1 MSKNIIANN
10 HAFPC
15 YELKPAKPTIPSAYK
30 RTDAGMIPEDWCVS
44 TVGQH
49 IDFEGG
55 SQPDKSFFRTM
66 EKPGYCRLIQ
76 IRDYKSDNFMVFIP
90 SNLARRFCSQDD
102 IMIGRYGPPVFQIL
116 RGIEGAYNVALI
128 KATPKE
134 RLDREFAYYFLSQ
147 DTLFHFID
155 KLSRR
160 TSGQTGV
167 DLKELKAYPL
177 PHPECIDEQ
186 RAIATALSD
195 VDALLEELD
204 NLIAK
209 KRNLKQAVMQK
220 LLTGQTRLPGFEGE
234 WESVVLGTVVDLL
247 TGYPFPSEKYQM
259 SGTRLL
265 RGSNIKRGET
275 DWSEELV
282 QYWPEVTHDLQ
293 QYMLKEGD
301 IVIAMD
307 GSLVGQSFARVSN
320 DDLPALLLQR
330 VARVRSS
337 KIDMSYLKEWI
348 CSDFFTKHCDAHKTV
363 TAIPHISPGDI
374 RCFSIQVPPTID
386 EQVEI
391 AEILSGMD
399 SEIKAIEKCRKKTV
413 SVKQAMMQ
421 ELLTGRTRLI

>member
-1 MSKNIIANN
+1 MVREPVNIELGAITQWLSGGTPSRSNEHYWSGEIPWISAFTLKKIEVTESDQCVSEEAVAAGSKMAPINSTLLLVRGSALHNEIRAGIVCKPVCFNQDVKALVPTKNVYPKYLTYSILGRENDLLKLVSSAGNTAGVLDTKLVQSFCIWLPDYEEQRSIAN
-10 HAFPC
+10 
-15 YELKPAKPTIPSAYK
+15 
-30 RTDAGMIPEDWCVS
+30 V
-44 TVGQH
+44 
-49 IDFEGG
+49 
-55 SQPDKSFFRTM
+55 
-66 EKPGYCRLIQ
+66 
-76 IRDYKSDNFMVFIP
+76 
-90 SNLARRFCSQDD
+90 
-102 IMIGRYGPPVFQIL
+102 
-116 RGIEGAYNVALI
+116 
-128 KATPKE
+128 
-134 RLDREFAYYFLSQ
+134 
-147 DTLFHFID
+147 
-155 KLSRR
+155 
-160 TSGQTGV
+160 
-167 DLKELKAYPL
+167 
-177 PHPECIDEQ
+177 
-186 RAIATALSD
+186 LSD

-259 SGTRLL
+259 SGIRLL